1 MGDVI
6 IGVINLIIN
15 VPQTQNL
22 KSHHLSSIPFTKHSV
37 CFPFRELALEM
48 LSGSSAAAA
57 EQSVSAIV
65 QGASAL
71 LTVVRS
77 VGTDDDTALVS
88 RLQALQAEFEAQW
101 TTVCNAA
108 EALDEAGREV
118 SRLPTSNTAPTPEI
132 ESLLE
137 ERQRLRTALA
147 GRNQTIKQQIDE
159 LRQALV
165 AIQLMNPTAQ

>member
-1 MGDVI
+1 MAR
-6 IGVINLIIN
+6 
-15 VPQTQNL
+15 
-22 KSHHLSSIPFTKHSV
+22 H
-37 CFPFRELALEM
+37 ALELPNRIM
-48 LSGSSAAAA
+48 SVSSMAAA

-65 QGASAL
+65 QVASAL

-118 SRLPTSNTAPTPEI
+118 SRLPSKYTAPTPEM
-132 ESLLE
+132 EVLLE

-147 GRNQTIKQQIDE
+147 GSNQTIKQQIDE

>member
-1 MGDVI
+1 MSV
-6 IGVINLIIN
+6 
-15 VPQTQNL
+15 
-22 KSHHLSSIPFTKHSV
+22 SS
-37 CFPFRELALEM
+37 M
-48 LSGSSAAAA
+48 AAA

-65 QGASAL
+65 QVASAL

-77 VGTDDDTALVS
+77 VGTDDDTALVN

-118 SRLPTSNTAPTPEI
+118 S
-132 ESLLE
+132 
-137 ERQRLRTALA
+137 RLRTALA

>member
-1 MGDVI
+1 MGDVF

-15 VPQTQNL
+15 VTQSHNPNL
-22 KSHHLSSIPFTKHSV
+22 TTYRQFPSRSIPS
-37 CFPFRELALEM
+37 FPFRELALEM
-48 LSGSSAAAA
+48 LSAAA

-77 VGTDDDTALVS
+77 VGADDDTALVS